1 MSSMLRDT
9 LYRVPRD
16 EGLQLLQRRG
26 AGGAKELT
34 TWRLRLRAGTDHSYS
49 AAGEETVLVM
59 QSGTG
64 SVAVAGQS
72 FAVSRKDV
80 FDERATAVYVPPGAS
95 ATISATSDLEA
106 ILASTP
112 ATGGG
117 PPALMTPGDVRVNA
131 RGRGNY
137 AREVHDI
144 FVNDSVARR
153 IMIGETFNPAGHW
166 SSYPPHKHDGRDG
179 EPVLEEVYYF
189 RISPPQGFGQQLLYT
204 ADGESV
210 AHVVRDGD
218 AVLLPYG
225 YHPVS
230 SPPGYR
236 LYYLWAMAGAERRL
250 ALHEDPAHRWI
261 HEGTTS

>member
-9 LYRVPRD
+9 LYRLPRD

-26 AGGAKELT
+26 TGGAKELT
-34 TWRLRLRAGTDHSYS
+34 TWRLRLRAGTDQSYS
-49 AAGEETVLVM
+49 APGEETVLVM

-80 FDERATAVYVPPGAS
+80 FEERATAVYVPPGAS

-153 IMIGETFNPAGHW
+153 IMIGETFNAPGHW

-179 EPVLEEVYYF
+179 ELRLEEMYYY
-189 RISPPQGFGQQLLYT
+189 RVDPPDGFGLHVQYT
-204 ADGESV
+204 ADGEAV
-210 AHVVRDGD
+210 THQVRDGD
-218 AVLLPYG
+218 LVLIPYG
-225 YHPVS
+225 YHSVAA
-230 SPPGYR
+230 PPGYR
-236 LYYLWAMAGAERRL
+236 VYYLWAIAGDERRL
-250 ALHEDPAHRWI
+250 AVFEDPSCRWL
-261 HEGTTS
+261 HGAT